1 MVSKKTIQEQE
12 AFDRRVHKLICGCSG
27 MTISSIANKFGC
39 GWHTVD
45 RSLRRLEAQGKI
57 RLVEGCKSPRIY
69 ENGER
74 SLDPYGTLADE
85 KMASGEDVYMP
96 HITPGESSPQKGK
109 KDKTVRAHITGC
121 FSIDICRNGLIEKAI
136 PDDNGF
142 TIGAWN
148 LTPRKLKASQYYKGY
163 VSLKD
168 EQIKFRAHQSNT
180 GEWTTLSVYPNPR
193 TIYYATATVEA
204 HRVMAD
210 QVEIVTKILSK
221 RDWEFKGN
229 PVFKGTM
236 HYGGIAPELLR
247 YAGRSFKED
256 IDNAT
261 LHADHSVPE
270 GELEIYDDPFD
281 RERTQDNIN
290 VLYNLPDRLRAME
303 DGIKEMESAV
313 LGLYRLYKRV
323 IELEEINVKSS
334 KLLTE
339 TMTNYGYAQ
348 AEQVVAR
355 AKTSDEDDRT
365 GYQ

>member
-27 MTISSIANKFGC
+27 MTISSIAQKFGC

-57 RLVEGCKSPRIY
+57 RLVEGCKNPRIY

-74 SLDPYGTLADE
+74 SLNPYETLADK
-85 KMASGEDVYMP
+85 KMANGEDVYTP
-96 HITPGESSPQKGK
+96 HITPDDNSLQKGK
-109 KDKTVRAHITGC
+109 KDKTTRAHITGC
-121 FSIDICRNGLIEKAI
+121 YSIDICRKGEIEKAI
-136 PDDNGF
+136 PDDKGF
-142 TIGAWN
+142 TIGAWD
-148 LTPRKLKASQYYKGY
+148 LSPRKLKASQYYRGY

-168 EQIKFRAHQSNT
+168 EQIKFRANQNAS

-193 TIYYATATVEA
+193 RIYYATATVEA
-204 HRVMAD
+204 HRVMSD
-210 QVEIVTKILSK
+210 QVEIVTRILGK
-221 RDWEFKGN
+221 RNWEFSGD
-229 PVFKGTM
+229 PVFKGVM
-236 HYGGIAPELLR
+236 HYGEIAPELLR

-256 IDNAT
+256 LDNAT

-270 GELEIYDDPFD
+270 GELEIYDDPFN

-290 VLYNLPDRLRAME
+290 VMFDLPDRIRAME
-303 DGIKEMESAV
+303 DGMKEMEAAV
-313 LGLYRLYKRV
+313 VGLYRLYKHIV
-323 IELEEINVKSS
+323 NLEEINVKSS

-339 TMTNYGYAQ
+339 AMTNFGFAQ
-348 AEQVVAR
+348 AGQVVAR
-355 AKTSDEDDRT
+355 VKTSDDDDRT